1 MIPAKTT
8 AGQQVVKD
16 RSVALSPRQ
25 RAALIL
31 IDGKRSFEQLLQA
44 TAAAG
49 ITKADVDRL
58 FELGLVAAATSPP
71 GQ

>member
-1 MIPAKTT
+1 MIPAKTM

-58 FELGLVAAATSPP
+58 FELGLVAAASSPP
-71 GQ
+71 RQ